1 ATATQISQYVKNKAL
16 RAADTFLGK
25 NAYTTEE
32 SNVYNQIIRAG
43 NSAADILYQSAIAN
57 GIDKR
62 TANEMADSV
71 RNDYKQQANDYRGS
85 AYLPGDQVYKNFYTK
100 TAEEFLGD
108 MPEDQRFWK
117 VSAQQVFNS
126 LPPEE
131 QKKTSIKT
139 IQSNIDTLRNSTNPA
154 DVAKVNIP
162 LTPEL
167 VQELANSG
175 VYNLGTKLVGV
186 DYDSLAKDD
195 PVHLKAINEATNK
208 FNLGLNLINDWGLF
222 QGSKNGKTSTG
233 VSVQMASAIA
243 QGLADGIVTPEEMKT
258 LLPNSSGRAIK
269 EWTEFAN
276 DIAKLRG
283 DKDITTADLREIAKG
298 GSAPKLAPGTDD
310 TYIVTTSGG
319 KKGGQYVILK
329 KTGEDSYRIAGGTS
343 SFTPTGGNFWS
354 KYFPVIA
361 GIGLALIPGGQGLAT
376 QVGTA
381 LGAGTA
387 YAPIVGGAALGLGK
401 SVLTGGDP
409 LIGLVSGGI
418 GGYAGNVLGDVDI
431 GGLPLK
437 PGVVGGLASMASNAA
452 GNALSGNPVLPSL
465 ESGLVGLGTS
475 LISPEL
481 ANTFRGIVP
490 AGTPNVL
497 TNSLAGGLTSATLA
511 NLAGFDPVLSGAMGA
526 ASPLINYSVQQTGL
540 TGLPAR
546 MATGALTGAAQTAL
560 RNQDPR
566 FGAAAGILAPA
577 FSYGFDALGRYVGL
591 DQL

>member
-1 ATATQISQYVKNKAL
+1 M
-16 RAADTFLGK
+16 
-25 NAYTTEE
+25 
-32 SNVYNQIIRAG
+32 
-43 NSAADILYQSAIAN
+43 YQSAIAN
-57 GIDKR
+57 GIDKK

-71 RNDYKQQANDYRGS
+71 RNDYQQQANDYQGS

-108 MPEDQRFWK
+108 IPEEQRSFRPT
-117 VSAQQVFNS
+117 AEQLFNS
-126 LPPEE
+126 LSPE
-131 QKKTSIKT
+131 KKAN
-139 IQSNIDTLRNSTNPA
+139 QSVASMQTWLNNNPNYK
-154 DVAKVNIP
+154 VAY
-162 LTPEL
+162 TPEMI
-167 VQELANSG
+167 QEMANNG
-175 VYNLGTKLVGV
+175 AINLGTKLVGV

-298 GSAPKLAPGTDD
+298 GKAPKLAPGTDD

-361 GIGLALIPGGQGLAT
+361 GAGLALIPGMQGFAT

-387 YAPIVGGAALGLGK
+387 YAPVVGGAVLGAGK
-401 SVLTGGDP
+401 SFLTGGDP
-409 LIGLVSGGI
+409 LIGAISGGV
-418 GGYAGNVLGDVDI
+418 GGYAGNVLGDVNI
-431 GGLPLK
+431 AGLPLK
-437 PGVVGGLASMASNAA
+437 PGVVGGLASMASNTA
-452 GNALSGNPVLPSL
+452 GNALSGNPILPGL
-465 ESGLVGLGTS
+465 ESGLMNLGIN
-475 LISPEL
+475 LISPEIAGTIKNAL
-481 ANTFRGIVP
+481 P
-490 AGTPNVL
+490 SGTPNVL
-497 TNSLAGGLTSATLA
+497 ANSLAGGLTSATLA
-511 NLAGFDPVLSGAMGA
+511 SLAGFDPLTSGVMGA
-526 ASPLINYSVQQTGL
+526 TGPLINYGVQQTGL
-540 TGLPAR
+540 TGLPAN
-546 MATGALTGAAQTAL
+546 MATGALSAAAQTAL

-566 FGAAAGILAPA
+566 FGAAAGALAPA

-591 DQL
+591 DKLGRPVTQP